1 MDDAGRVMLKN
12 TFCHVPG
19 IGPRVESRLWSAGYH
34 SWESVLGKRCYELP
48 ERLGSALASHISR
61 SADELEDEN
70 AVFFETRLP
79 PTEQWRM
86 FPEFRRS
93 AAYLDIETTGLR
105 PEFCT
110 ITTIALFDGRDIRY
124 YVYGRNLDDFVNDV
138 ARYKLLITYNGKC
151 FDIPFIER
159 YFGIEV
165 KAAQIDLRYVLR
177 SLGYRG
183 GLKGCE
189 KQLGIDRGGLDG
201 VDGYFAVLLWHDYV
215 ENGNDLALET
225 LLAYNIEDVVNL
237 ETLMVTAYNL
247 KIKRTPFARS
257 NAFEAPKS
265 PALPFKPDKQTID
278 RIRSTYFSR

>member
-1 MDDAGRVMLKN
+1 MEDAGRDMLKN

-19 IGPRVESRLWSAGYH
+19 IGPRVESRLWSAGFH
-34 SWESVLGKRCYELP
+34 SWESILNKRSDELP
-48 ERLGSALASHISR
+48 ARLESSLASHIRR

-70 AVFFETRLP
+70 AVYFEAHLP
-79 PTEQWRM
+79 PNEQWRM

-105 PEFCT
+105 PEFST
-110 ITTIALFDGRDIRY
+110 ITTVALFDGRDIRC
-124 YVYGRNLDDFVNDV
+124 YVHGRNLDDFVDDV

-159 YFGIEV
+159 FFGIEV
-165 KAAQIDLRYVLR
+165 RAAHIDLRYVLR
-177 SLGYRG
+177 SLGYKG

-189 KQLGIDRGGLDG
+189 KQLGIDRGDLNG

-237 ETLMVTAYNL
+237 EALMVTAYNL
-247 KIKRTPFARS
+247 KIKRTPFALS

-265 PALPFKPDKQTID
+265 PALPFKPDKRTID
-278 RIRSTYFSR
+278 RIRNMYFSR